1 MKKTLLLLLILQGVI
16 FTPLLSQNDVADTIY
31 SVTDTLPD
39 DYNLFTRNEVLDISL
54 SFDIKY
60 YKKKRS
66 DEEYLDAV
74 LTYYTGENDSLT
86 RNIKL
91 RSRGIFRREYCD
103 FPPLMLNFRVKDS
116 IGKEFSKINKLKMV
130 TVCKKGQEDYL
141 LREYLVY
148 KIYNILTD
156 YSFKVR
162 LLRINYINTGNN
174 NKTDREFAFAI
185 EPVDFLSERL
195 NSFEVPA
202 RPLHRSMIKPDM
214 LDRMAIFNYMIGNGD
229 WAVGNQH
236 NVLVLQNGQSERPD
250 LGICIPYDFDY
261 SGLVNTE
268 YAVPGNELGIESVRE
283 RVYLGLC
290 REKQDFEKT
299 LKEFSDKKDKIYQ
312 VIRDFPYLREKSK
325 NDMIKYL
332 DSFYKLFDKRTSII
346 NSLLYDCRKYG
357 Q

>member
-1 MKKTLLLLLILQGVI
+1 MKKTLLLLLILHGLI
-16 FTPLLSQNDVADTIY
+16 STPLLSQNDVADTVY

-39 DYNLFTRNEVLDISL
+39 DYNLFTRDEVLDISL

-60 YKKKRS
+60 YEKKRS

-74 LTYYTGENDSLT
+74 LTYYTGENDSIT

-103 FPPLMLNFRVKDS
+103 FPPLMLNFRTKDS
-116 IGKEFSKINKLKMV
+116 IGKEFNKINKLKMV

-162 LLRINYINTGNN
+162 LLRINYVNTGDE
-174 NKTDREFAFAI
+174 NKRDRQFAFTI
-185 EPVDFLSERL
+185 EPVDFLSKRL
-195 NSFEVPA
+195 NSFEVPSRA
-202 RPLHRSMIKPDM
+202 LHRNMIKPDM

-268 YAVPGNELGIESVRE
+268 YAVPGKELGIESVRE

-290 REKQDFEKT
+290 REQKDFEKT
-299 LKEFSDKKDKIYQ
+299 LKEFSDKKDEIYQ
-312 VIRDFPYLREKSK
+312 VIRDFPWLKERSK

-332 DSFYKLFDKRTSII
+332 DSFYNQFDKRNSII
-346 NSLLYDCRKYG
+346 NNLRYDCRKYG